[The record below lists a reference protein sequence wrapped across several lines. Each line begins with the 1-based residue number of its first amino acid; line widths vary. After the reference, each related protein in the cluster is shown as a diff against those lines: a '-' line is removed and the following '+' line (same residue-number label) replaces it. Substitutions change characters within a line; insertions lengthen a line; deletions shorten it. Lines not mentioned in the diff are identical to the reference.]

1 MKESAD
7 KKRLILIKAIL
18 NLSDEEVLSASIGTT
33 SEPDATTESHEGS
46 HPPDPPPPPP
56 TRGGQ

>member
-1 MKESAD
+1 MKESANE
-7 KKRLILIKAIL
+7 KRLILIKAVL
-18 NLSDEEVLSASIGTT
+18 NLNDEEVLLAFIGTT

-56 TRGGQ
+56 GEGD